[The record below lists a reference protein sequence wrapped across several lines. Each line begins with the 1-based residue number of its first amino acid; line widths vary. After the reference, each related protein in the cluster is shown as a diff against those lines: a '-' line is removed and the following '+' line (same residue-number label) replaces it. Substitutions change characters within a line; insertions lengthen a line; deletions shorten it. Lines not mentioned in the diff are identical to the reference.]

1 MTNRNVSNTC
11 FSSKSSFN
19 PKIYVAC
26 LASYNN
32 GELFGEWFEATL
44 DPDLIHE
51 EIFNMLA
58 KSPVA
63 NAEEFAIHDYED
75 FGSISLSEYE
85 SISNVHEIAIFIQ
98 EHGELGA
105 ELYAYTGDL
114 EDSTSMLENNY
125 HGQHDSELDFAMQL
139 FDECYMHEVPK
150 SIQYYIDYDAFR
162 RDLFSCDYYSVNV
175 NGHLHVFSNH

>member
-1 MTNRNVSNTC
+1 MSTNL
-11 FSSKSSFN
+11 N
-19 PKIYVAC
+19 PQIYVAC

-32 GELFGEWFEATL
+32 GRLFGEWIDATL
-44 DPDLIHE
+44 EPALIQE

-75 FGSISLSEYE
+75 FGCICLDEYE

-105 ELYAYTGDL
+105 ELYAFTGDL
-114 EDSTSMLENNY
+114 KDSKYMLENNY
-125 HGQHDSELDFAMQL
+125 HGEHDSELNFAIQL
-139 FDECYMHEVPK
+139 FEDCYMYEVPK
-150 SIQYYIDYDAFR
+150 AIQYYIDYDAFR
-162 RDLFSCDYYSVNV
+162 RDLFSSDYCSVNI
-175 NGHLHVFSNH
+175 NGSVHVFSNY